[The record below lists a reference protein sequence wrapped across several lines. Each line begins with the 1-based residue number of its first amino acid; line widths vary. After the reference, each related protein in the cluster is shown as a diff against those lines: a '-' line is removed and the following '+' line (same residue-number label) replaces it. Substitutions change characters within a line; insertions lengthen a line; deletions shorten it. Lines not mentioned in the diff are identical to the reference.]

1 MSEMELNKP
10 AGQQAPLKEAERT
23 VSPQEARDIL
33 DQYDGFDLLL
43 APMASFLDRFSPDSP
58 HKKKRFLQDEDT
70 LEERKVLMERLKA
83 YASILSK
90 AGASGEKETH
100 KAVRAIAQDKLEKSE
115 SLINQNLAAIL
126 SEARDLEQTYRELDL
141 FFRNAEPQKAKNLT
155 LLSVHPDV
163 LLDPDSD
170 MVYSE
175 VEKRITDQSRAVDQK
190 KAYSMLVIPNLWKS
204 KQPKNLI
211 ERYTKLAGSARLTF
225 LTDFADCESVEDA
238 LAERESKKW
247 QGVTG
252 SELHHAH
259 LALFANHLVL
269 RGKMDELGEEADMHG
284 SPAMAIAGKMYS
296 EKISQPIMGEQ
307 NGAVTG
313 SEGLVFHTVQDTVA
327 DLSDEGLNAMMHA
340 YEKDMAYEA
349 CTAFT
354 GQEYALKR
362 YAVVRTFDYVNRV
375 LRHYLGKVTGQALD
389 RQRANLVRDTVQDF
403 LDQLAEQKIITKGS
417 VTHFDWNSRVPD
429 RIDIDISIVPL
440 WAVRTFVYA
449 LSAQNQS
456 TDVKEK

>member
-1 MSEMELNKP
+1 MENKREHSS
-10 AGQQAPLKEAERT
+10 APDKEQFRQLA
-23 VSPQEARDIL
+23 PQESRDIL
-33 DQYDGFDLLL
+33 DEFDGFEILL
-43 APMASFLDRFSPDSP
+43 APMTPYLDRFSPENAA
-58 HKKKRFLQDEDT
+58 KKKRFLQDDDT
-70 LEERKVLMERLKA
+70 LEDRKALLERVKA
-83 YASILSK
+83 YVNILSK
-90 AGASGEKETH
+90 AGASGEKDAH
-100 KAVRAIAQDKLEKSE
+100 KAVRQIAQDKLERSE
-115 SLINQNLAAIL
+115 GLINENLATIL

-170 MVYSE
+170 LAYSE
-175 VEKRITDQSRAVDQK
+175 IEKRIMDQSRAVDQK
-190 KAYSMLVIPNLWKS
+190 KAYSLLVIPKLWKS
-204 KQPKNLI
+204 KQPKNII
-211 ERYTKLAGSARLTF
+211 ERYTKLAGAARMTF
-225 LTDFADCESVEDA
+225 LTDFADCDSVEDA
-238 LAERESKKW
+238 LAERESRKW

-269 RGKMDELGEEADMHG
+269 RGKMEELGEEADMHG

-307 NGAVTG
+307 NGAVNG
-313 SEGLVFHTVQDTVA
+313 SVGLAYHTVQDTVA
-327 DLSDEGLNAMMHA
+327 DLSDQGLNTMMHA

-349 CTAFT
+349 CTGFT

-375 LRHYLGKVTGQALD
+375 LRHYLGKVTGQAMD
-389 RQRANLVRDTVQDF
+389 RQRANQVRDTVQDF

-449 LSAQNQS
+449 LSAQNS
-456 TDVKEK
+456 NADVKEK